1 MRARRTIVLAV
12 ILSCAASTSAFAQGA
27 VPSVESRTTGDR
39 SELIET
45 IPIPRGPGS
54 FETALALTPEEMPE
68 LRVGD
73 EIRVSSELAIT
84 TDCIFSSARCAG
96 RPYKFDPIVQT
107 ELILTERADEIVL
120 ARDRRRC
127 LQRLGNREH
136 HCQIVFDGVE
146 LGASPGPF
154 DCASGGCAL
163 EVRIRAWNGR
173 ALGGEALVIGGNKPD
188 GRIVQ
193 DKARLN
199 VIRFRNDAEK
209 LAKTVRGG
217 LVRTTVPLDL
227 NKRVIYSVKLDRLD
241 AGDVLDVTVDARAH
255 VGHLPFPALVGSQLV
270 LAEGPREEH
279 GRRFVKRVASLNGE
293 ITENSGTNCT
303 QAKTPCPVHRTGVLT
318 LRKDVRRRNGDP
330 RPLWV
335 NLVVRSTA
343 KRAEGGPGDA
353 VRIEDG
359 TGLRVRQYAARG

>member
-1 MRARRTIVLAV
+1 MRARRTILIAV
-12 ILSCAASTSAFAQGA
+12 TLSFVVSESASAQDA
-27 VPSVESRTTGDR
+27 VPTVESRTTGDR

-54 FETALALTPEEMPE
+54 FTTALALAPDEMPE

-73 EIRVSSELAIT
+73 EMRVSSELAIT
-84 TDCIFSSARCAG
+84 TDCVFSSPRCAG
-96 RPYKFDPIVQT
+96 RPYEFDPIAQT
-107 ELILTERADEIVL
+107 ELVLTQRGDELVL

-136 HCQIVFDGVE
+136 HCQIVFAGVE
-146 LGASPGPF
+146 LGASSGPI
-154 DCASGGCAL
+154 DCAFGGCAL

-173 ALGGEALVIGGNKPD
+173 ALGGEALVIGGNKPN

-199 VIRFRNDAEK
+199 VIRFRNGAER
-209 LAKTVRGG
+209 LAETVRGG
-217 LVRTTVPLDL
+217 PIRTRVPLDL
-227 NKRVIYSVKLDRLD
+227 NKRVIYSVRLDRLD
-241 AGDVLDVTVDARAH
+241 AGDVLDVTVDARAD

-270 LAEGPREEH
+270 LAEGPHEEH

-293 ITENSGTNCT
+293 ITENNGTNCT
-303 QAKTPCPVHRTGVLT
+303 QAKTPCPVHRTGVLRI
-318 LRKDVRRRNGDP
+318 RKDVRRQSGDP

-343 KRAEGGPGDA
+343 KRADPAPGDS
-353 VRIEDG
+353 VRIENG
-359 TGLRVRQYAARG
+359 AGLRVRQYAARG